1 MKIAII
7 GGGASGMMCA
17 IASKKN
23 KTNEV
28 FLIEQNEKLGK
39 KIFITGK
46 GRGNLTNACDK
57 DTFFSNVVSNKK
69 FLYSSFN
76 QFSNE
81 DLMTF
86 FKNAGLDLNIE
97 RGNRVFP
104 KSNKAYSI
112 TDCIKKLL
120 YKNNIKII
128 LDTKVLNIDILNDTL
143 GKDNNTN
150 ENNRFILTL
159 KNKNNKIYKMDFDKV
174 VVATGGASYSSTGS
188 TGDGYKFAK
197 NLGINVTKIYPS
209 LVPIEISFR
218 NEYLKRAFKN
228 ADNLLL
234 KNISMKISKA
244 NTNKILYED
253 FGEIEIMPYG
263 FSGAT
268 ILSASSFIYDK
279 FDEGLTLHIDL
290 KPALSIEK
298 LDERI
303 LRDIKEFN
311 NISFFY
317 ELKKLLP
324 NDFIDIFIIKYLE
337 NLTIKNYEKSLGKQ
351 DNIKTQIENIKNKKI
366 SSLSKEER
374 LTLINSLKNLEFNI
388 KKSRSFNEAIIT
400 KGGIDIKEINPK
412 TMESKKI
419 KNLYFIG
426 EVLDIDCLTGGFN
439 MQVAFTT
446 GYVAGNN
453 LN

>member
-23 KTNEV
+23 KSNEV

-57 DTFFSNVVSNKK
+57 NEFFSNVVTNEK

-81 DLMTF
+81 DLINF
-86 FKNAGLDLNIE
+86 FKENGLSLKIE

-104 KSNKAYSI
+104 KSDKAYSI
-112 TDCIKKLL
+112 TDCLK
-120 YKNNIKII
+120 KII
-128 LDTKVLNIDILNDTL
+128 NKNNIDILLNTKVINIDFFNDDENNDTYNH
-143 GKDNNTN
+143 K
-150 ENNRFILTL
+150 FILSL
-159 KNKNNKIYKMDFDKV
+159 KNKNNKIYKMVFDKV
-174 VVATGGASYSSTGS
+174 IVATGGLSYSSTGS
-188 TGDGYKFAK
+188 TGDGYKFAEK
-197 NLGINVTKIYPS
+197 FDINVTPLSPS
-209 LVPIEISFR
+209 LVPIEIDF
-218 NEYLKRAFKN
+218 NDKNLKSAFNSSNK
-228 ADNLLL
+228 LLL
-234 KNISMKISKA
+234 KNINIKITSA
-244 NTNKILYED
+244 SSNKNLYED
-253 FGEIEIMPYG
+253 FGEVEIMPYG

-268 ILSASSFIYDK
+268 IISASSYITNHYD
-279 FDEGLTLHIDL
+279 ENLTLHLDM
-290 KPALSIEK
+290 KPALTKEK

-303 LRDIKEFN
+303 LRDIKDFS
-311 NISFFY
+311 NITFYY

-324 NDFIDIFIIKYLE
+324 NDFIEIFLIKYFEKFKLMKNSPYANFDYNKTIIE
-337 NLTIKNYEKSLGKQ
+337 NL
-351 DNIKTQIENIKNKKI
+351 KNKKI
-366 SSLSKEER
+366 INLSKEER
-374 LTLINSLKNLEFNI
+374 KILVPLLKNIEFNI
-388 KKSRSFNEAIIT
+388 KKSRGFDEAIIT

-419 KNLYFIG
+419 KGLYFIG
-426 EVLDIDCLTGGFN
+426 EVLDVDCLTGGFN

-446 GYVAGNN
+446 GYVAGTSVNS
-453 LN
+453 

>member
-23 KTNEV
+23 KSNEV

-57 DTFFSNVVSNKK
+57 NEFFSNVVTNEK

-81 DLMTF
+81 DLIDF
-86 FKNAGLDLNIE
+86 FKENGLSLKIE

-104 KSNKAYSI
+104 KSDKAYSI
-112 TDCIKKLL
+112 TDCLKKNIN
-120 YKNNIKII
+120 KN
-128 LDTKVLNIDILNDTL
+128 NIDILLNTKVINIDFFNDKENNDTYNQ
-143 GKDNNTN
+143 K
-150 ENNRFILTL
+150 FILSL
-159 KNKNNKIYKMDFDKV
+159 KNKNNKIYKMVFDKV
-174 VVATGGASYSSTGS
+174 IVATGGLSYSSTGS
-188 TGDGYKFAK
+188 TGDGYKFAEK
-197 NLGINVTKIYPS
+197 FDINVTPLSPS
-209 LVPIEISFR
+209 LVPIEIDF
-218 NEYLKRAFKN
+218 NNKNLKSAFNSSNK
-228 ADNLLL
+228 LLL
-234 KNISMKISKA
+234 KNINIKITSA
-244 NTNKILYED
+244 SSNKNLYED
-253 FGEIEIMPYG
+253 FGEVEIMPYG

-268 ILSASSFIYDK
+268 IISASSYITNHYD
-279 FDEGLTLHIDL
+279 ENLTLHLDM
-290 KPALSIEK
+290 KPALTKEK

-303 LRDIKEFN
+303 LRDIKDFS
-311 NISFFY
+311 NITFYY

-324 NDFIDIFIIKYLE
+324 NDFIEIFLIKYFEKFKLMKNSPYANFDYNKTIIE
-337 NLTIKNYEKSLGKQ
+337 NL
-351 DNIKTQIENIKNKKI
+351 KNKKI
-366 SSLSKEER
+366 INLSKEER
-374 LTLINSLKNLEFNI
+374 KVLVPLLKNIEFNI
-388 KKSRSFNEAIIT
+388 KKSRGFDEAIIT

-419 KNLYFIG
+419 KGLYFIG
-426 EVLDIDCLTGGFN
+426 EVLDVDCLTGGFN

-446 GYVAGNN
+446 GYVAGTSVNS
-453 LN
+453 